1 MLQQRWQQQEQRCL
15 NRILQQH
22 VLPAWQQV
30 SQGQQLDSAV
40 LFASSSLVCP
50 CRCLKVR
57 HC

>member
-1 MLQQRWQQQEQRCL
+1 L